1 MKHRHVFGIDLL
13 LFAFNSHNFI
23 TIQLNIVDNNYESAT
38 IVRSK
43 SEKLLVM
50 FDKQFALQ
58 QQQHKPKRP
67 VSDENKTTTQIIIT
81 SPSFNVRHSCFPRQ
95 LIISA
100 HAFVVSETQ
109 K

>member
-1 MKHRHVFGIDLL
+1 
-13 LFAFNSHNFI
+13 
-23 TIQLNIVDNNYESAT
+23 
-38 IVRSK
+38 
-43 SEKLLVM
+43 M

-58 QQQHKPKRP
+58 QQQHKPKRPVLP